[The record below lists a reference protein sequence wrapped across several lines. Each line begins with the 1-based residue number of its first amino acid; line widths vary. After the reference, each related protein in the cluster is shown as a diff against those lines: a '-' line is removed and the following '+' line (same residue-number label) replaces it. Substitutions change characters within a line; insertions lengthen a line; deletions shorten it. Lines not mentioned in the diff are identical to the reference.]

1 MARGVI
7 ISLFLLTAVLPHMY
21 LWYLPFS
28 ESMDR
33 RTRRQLLMGYG
44 AILALAFFG
53 CIGLYALDPGY
64 YFIRFT
70 KLFYTLIWI
79 PAILLHAFVLPG
91 IFPRHVF
98 VFSMV
103 GLFAFFSH
111 TVATNVYLLFMTP
124 EAFKQHLGFYSVVW
138 AAFMVLFL
146 VPIRPLFRNFF
157 RLHLKGAD
165 NYSWRYACLI
175 PLCAYLGEFFYMN
188 WFATY
193 IVGYAFLFP
202 RMMDS
207 LLALALGLATYEGTR
222 VMEQYVLAR
231 EKAHREEKQLTYLST
246 YAASLEDSERQ
257 MKIIRHDNRHFL
269 RSLSACLDGGNIEDA
284 RALVSEADQDL
295 SRTKIRKICE
305 NTVINAALS
314 HFVQEAE
321 TKGIPFIAQVRIPN
335 HLKEEIDLSLVLA
348 NLTENAFHAA
358 EKEKSGNCQITLIAR
373 VENGSL
379 TAYIR
384 NRFEGKITLAEDGLP
399 VTTRKDHGIGMQ
411 SVRKFCETYGATVL
425 WKQEGGWVTVYLQ
438 CPVTVSLSEK
448 IGGGN
453 VETIFV
459 GNGL

>member
-1 MARGVI
+1 MGRGVI
-7 ISLFLLTAVLPHMY
+7 ISLMLLTTVLPHMY

-28 ESMDR
+28 GSMDS

-44 AILALAFFG
+44 AVLALGFSVCAG
-53 CIGLYALDPGY
+53 MYAVDPGY

-70 KLFYTLIWI
+70 KLFYTLIWL
-79 PAILLHAFVLPG
+79 PALLLHCFVLPG

-103 GLFAFFSH
+103 GLFAFFCH
-111 TVATNVYLLFMTP
+111 TVATNAYLLFMPP
-124 EAFKQHLGFYSVVW
+124 EVFKQHLGLYSVFW
-138 AAFMVLFL
+138 AAFMVLFTI
-146 VPIRPLFRNFF
+146 PIRPLFKNFF
-157 RLHLKGAD
+157 RLHLEGAE

-188 WFATY
+188 RFATY

-207 LLALALGLATYEGTR
+207 ILALALGLATYEGTR
-222 VMEQYVLAR
+222 VMGQYVLAR
-231 EKAHREEKQLTYLST
+231 EKAYREEKQLTYLST
-246 YAASLEDSERQ
+246 YTASLEDSERR
-257 MKIIRHDNRHFL
+257 MKVIRHDNRHLL
-269 RSLSACLDGGNIEDA
+269 RSLSASLESGNIEEA
-284 RALVSEADQDL
+284 KALIAEADKNL

-321 TKGIPFIAQVRIPN
+321 GKKIPFTAHVLIPN

-348 NLTENAFHAA
+348 NLVENAFHAT
-358 EKEKSGNCQITLIAR
+358 EKESSGNRQITLIAR
-373 VENGSL
+373 AEDGSL

-384 NRFEGKITLAEDGLP
+384 NRFEGVITLAEDGLP
-399 VTTRKDHGIGMQ
+399 VTTRKDQGIGMQ
-411 SVRKFCETYGATVL
+411 SVRKFCQTYGATVL

-438 CPVTVSLSEK
+438 CPVTASLSEK
-448 IGGGN
+448 TGGGN

-459 GNGL
+459 G

>member
-1 MARGVI
+1 MGRGVM
-7 ISLFLLTAVLPHMY
+7 ISLMLLTTVLPHMY

-33 RTRRQLLMGYG
+33 GTRRRLLMGYG
-44 AILALAFFG
+44 AVLMLGFSLCAG
-53 CIGLYALDPGY
+53 MYAVDPGY

-79 PAILLHAFVLPG
+79 PALLLHCIVLPG

-103 GLFAFFSH
+103 GLFAFFCH
-111 TVATNVYLLFMTP
+111 TVATNIYLLFMPP
-124 EAFKQHLGFYSVVW
+124 EVFKQHLGLYSVFW
-138 AAFMVLFL
+138 AAFMVLFTI
-146 VPIRPLFRNFF
+146 PIRPLFKNFF
-157 RLHLKGAD
+157 RLHLEGAE
-165 NYSWRYACLI
+165 NYSWRYDCLI

-207 LLALALGLATYEGTR
+207 LLALALGLAAYEGTR

-246 YAASLEDSERQ
+246 YAASLENSERR
-257 MKIIRHDNRHFL
+257 MKVIRHDNRHLL
-269 RSLSACLDGGNIEDA
+269 RSLSACLDGGNIEEA
-284 RALVSEADQDL
+284 KALIAEADKNL

-321 TKGIPFIAQVRIPN
+321 GKKLPFTAHVLIPN
-335 HLKEEIDLSLVLA
+335 HLNEEIDLSLVLA
-348 NLTENAFHAA
+348 NLVENAFHAT
-358 EKEKSGNCQITLIAR
+358 EKEKSGNRQITLIAR
-373 VENGSL
+373 VVDGSL

-384 NRFEGKITLAEDGLP
+384 NRFEGEITLAEDGLP
-399 VTTRKDHGIGMQ
+399 MTAKENHGIGMQ
-411 SVRKFCETYGATVL
+411 SVRKFCETYGATAL
-425 WKQEGGWVTVYLQ
+425 WKQENGWVTVYLQ
-438 CPVTVSLSEK
+438 CPVTPSQSEK
-448 IGGGN
+448 IGG
-453 VETIFV
+453 VR
-459 GNGL
+459 